1 MSEAAMTAEIR
12 ELSEGAA
19 ILVLRGDIDL
29 ATASTIA
36 PHFRALADEGRTKV
50 IIDAREVEFMDSTG
64 VEALMEGKRIIFERG
79 SRILLVA
86 SPAVRR
92 VLDLVFPEPQFAA
105 RFDTI
110 EEAMAELQSESA

>member
-1 MSEAAMTAEIR
+1 MTAEIR
-12 ELSEGAA
+12 QLSDEAA

-36 PHFRALADEGRTKV
+36 PHFHTMADEGRTNV
-50 IIDAREVEFMDSTG
+50 IIDAREVDFMDSTG
-64 VEALMEGKRIIFERG
+64 VEALMEGRRIIFERG

-110 EEAMAELQSESA
+110 EDAMAELESDNT